1 MKNSNVM
8 NILKKFSISI
18 LFVTILVFPLLTSA
32 QPPGPVNPPAG
43 GPVNPPAGGPVNS
56 TITFPISNPFKC
68 TDKGGCDL
76 ISLIKAILNNIIM
89 PIAAVGVVLF
99 IIYAGFSFVVAQGNE
114 KKVTEAKQMLLWG
127 LIGAGILLGAAG
139 IATVVKNTVNQLI
152 VP

>member
-1 MKNSNVM
+1 M
-8 NILKKFSISI
+8 NILKKLSVYFVVTCFLVIPI
-18 LFVTILVFPLLTSA
+18 LSSA
-32 QPPGPVNPPAG
+32 QTPMNPP
-43 GPVNPPAGGPVNS
+43 PTNPAPTPGQSNLS
-56 TITFPISNPFKC
+56 FKIDNPFKC
-68 TDKGGCDL
+68 TDTGGCDL
-76 ISLIKAILNNIIM
+76 MSLITAILNNIIM

-114 KKVTEAKQMLLWG
+114 KKVTEAKQMLLWA